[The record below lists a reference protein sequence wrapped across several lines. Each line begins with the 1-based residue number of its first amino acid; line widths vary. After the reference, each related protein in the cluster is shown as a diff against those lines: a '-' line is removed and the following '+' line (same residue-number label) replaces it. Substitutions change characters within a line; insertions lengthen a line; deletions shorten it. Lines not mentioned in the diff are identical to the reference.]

1 MAIDNDEQI
10 HTQGDQDNDDIHASI
25 MQSSDCEGEI
35 SVWKLEFDS
44 EEHAYQRYNEYARE
58 VGFSIRKQWK
68 NWDRFSG
75 VISSRRFVCYKEG
88 FRKIDKRMDV
98 KKPRK
103 ETRTGCL
110 AGLTIALQAS
120 GKYRAIDFESNH
132 NHELANKSCVHM
144 LPSQRIITDVQA
156 IEIELADNSGI
167 RPKLAH
173 ELMSRQV
180 GGRENL
186 GFTKQDQKNYL
197 RS

>member
-44 EEHAYQRYNEYARE
+44 EEHAYQWYNEYARE
-58 VGFSIRKQWK
+58 VGFSVRKQWK

-88 FRKIDKRMDV
+88 FRKIDKRTDV

-132 NHELANKSCVHM
+132 NHELASKSCTHVTF
-144 LPSQRIITDVQA
+144 S
-156 IEIELADNSGI
+156 
-167 RPKLAH
+167 
-173 ELMSRQV
+173 
-180 GGRENL
+180 
-186 GFTKQDQKNYL
+186 KNYY
-197 RS
+197 